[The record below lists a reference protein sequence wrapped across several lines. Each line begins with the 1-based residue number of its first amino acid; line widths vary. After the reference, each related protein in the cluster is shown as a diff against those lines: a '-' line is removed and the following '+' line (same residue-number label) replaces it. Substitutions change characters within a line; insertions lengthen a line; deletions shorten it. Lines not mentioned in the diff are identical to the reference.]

1 MQAVPT
7 PNVRTFMLAAGGTG
21 GHVYP
26 AIAVAEA
33 LVARGHAADAI
44 RFTLDARPANAEAVE
59 RAGFGFDVLPLERGF
74 RRHNLRANVAVIG
87 AVARATYRASGLRE
101 RYQPRV
107 VIGFGAYAALPLV
120 LAARLARL
128 PVVVHEQN
136 ARPGVVN
143 RIAVALGARAAT
155 SLPGT
160 PLRGATLTGNPVR
173 PAIVAVKRA
182 PARPPVVA
190 IVGGS
195 LGSAALNELALG
207 LHDTWRDRN
216 DVAIEHVCGA
226 RYLDDC
232 RARLLVKPG
241 DRISYRLVGYEHDMP
256 GLYSRATLMIT
267 RSGGS
272 VAELAAA
279 GMPAI
284 LVPWD
289 ESAGGHQAAN
299 ARTFEEAGAAI
310 AIAERDCTATRVAAE
325 SDRLLADPGRLDAMA
340 NAAHELA
347 RPNAADAVAA
357 MAEAAC
363 R

>member
-1 MQAVPT
+1 
-7 PNVRTFMLAAGGTG
+7 MLAAGGTG

-33 LVARGHAADAI
+33 LVARGHGASDI
-44 RFTLDARPANAEAVE
+44 RFTVDARPANGDALA
-59 RAGFGFDVLPLERGF
+59 RAGFAYDVLPLERGF
-74 RRHNLRANVAVIG
+74 RRHDLRGDVAVVG
-87 AVARATYRASGLRE
+87 AVAKATRRAQQLRAQYGPEAVL
-101 RYQPRV
+101 
-107 VIGFGAYAALPLV
+107 GFGAYAALPLV
-120 LAARLARL
+120 LAARMARL

-136 ARPGVVN
+136 AHPGVVN

-173 PAIVAVKRA
+173 PSIVAVERE
-182 PARPPVVA
+182 PANPPVVA

-207 LHDTWRDRN
+207 LHDLWRDR
-216 DVAIEHVCGA
+216 DDIAIEHVCGS
-226 RYLDDC
+226 RYLDEC
-232 RARLLVKPG
+232 RARVQQRG
-241 DRISYRLVGYEHDMP
+241 SDRISYRLVGYEHDMS
-256 GLYSRATLMIT
+256 GLYSRASLMIT

-279 GMPAI
+279 GMPSI

-289 ESAGGHQAAN
+289 ASAGGHQAAN
-299 ARTFEEAGAAI
+299 AATFAAADAAI
-310 AIAERDCTATRVAAE
+310 MIAERDTSPTLVGAE
-325 SDRLLADPGRLDAMA
+325 IDRLLADPGRLAAMA
-340 NAAHELA
+340 RAAHSLA

-357 MAEAAC
+357 LAEAAVS
-363 R
+363 